1 MTTRIQEQC
10 RYRNYPFLSR
20 LEWHLSASRYFAFAF
35 DHVVSRLRFRWHNW
49 RRRRRLVPES
59 LMNFEAKVYSQ
70 NGEDGILQEIFRR
83 IGEGDRFSAEFGI
96 QDGAECCTRN
106 LLVHGGW
113 TGLLIEGS
121 PVTGA
126 RARCLYESFPKVTVL
141 QSFITRENILD
152 LFRQQNVP
160 ESLDLLVVDIDG
172 NDYWVLEQ
180 ILSRYTPRVIVCEYS
195 SRWTPPRD
203 WVMPYDPDHV
213 WDGSAYFGAS
223 LAALWRLGRKRG
235 YTLVACESKGVN
247 TFFVRD
253 DLVKG
258 HFPDH
263 RLGLAHYVPP
273 HYGRG
278 FGHTIRF
285 RPPRKRLWSARRS
298 NPQVGP
304 S

>member
-1 MTTRIQEQC
+1 M
-10 RYRNYPFLSR
+10 
-20 LEWHLSASRYFAFAF
+20 
-35 DHVVSRLRFRWHNW
+35 V
-49 RRRRRLVPES
+49 
-59 LMNFEAKVYSQ
+59 
-70 NGEDGILQEIFRR
+70 
-83 IGEGDRFSAEFGI
+83 
-96 QDGAECCTRN
+96 
-106 LLVHGGW
+106 
-113 TGLLIEGS
+113 
-121 PVTGA
+121 
-126 RARCLYESFPKVTVL
+126 
-141 QSFITRENILD
+141 ITRENILD
-152 LFRQQNVP
+152 LFRQRDVP
-160 ESLDLLVVDIDG
+160 KSPDLLVVDIDG

-180 ILSRYTPRVIVCEYS
+180 ILSRYTPRIIVCEYS

-203 WVMPYDPDHV
+203 WVMPYDPHHV

-223 LAALWRLGRKRG
+223 LAALWRLGRKHG

-253 DLVKG
+253 DLVNG

-263 RLGLAHYVPP
+263 GLGLALYVPP

-285 RPPRKRLWSARRS
+285 RPPRKTSWSARRS